1 MNLQQAYN
9 NLNNEDLST
18 ADIDFVIAINDE
30 PLNIHGLIGSNNHIK
45 PKISTEKQQE
55 PQISTKKQDFYNQK
69 LSAHSFILC
78 LRSPVFSAMLNKN
91 MLEKNTK
98 EIHITDINYNVMKE
112 LICYMYT
119 DTCSEE
125 SIEKYSD
132 ELLGAACKYQI
143 IGLENICSNYL
154 VNQLSIDTAVNTLIL
169 ADLYDAKELKKRC
182 LYFISEHAKSI
193 MQLEGD
199 NFFIKLGFH
208 LCQDITKI
216 LVGIKLVDE
225 YDSSNDSNQSS
236 PLKSQSNGINNRY
249 NDDETLPGFFGNI

>member
-1 MNLQQAYN
+1 MDLQQAYN

-18 ADIDFVIAINDE
+18 SDIDFIITRNDE
-30 PLNIHGLIGSNNHIK
+30 SLDIHGLIGSNNHMK
-45 PKISTEKQQE
+45 
-55 PQISTKKQDFYNQK
+55 PQISSEKQDFYNQK

-119 DTCSEE
+119 DTCNEE

-154 VNQLSIDTAVNTLIL
+154 VNQLSINTAVNTLIL
-169 ADLYDAKELKKRC
+169 ADLYDAKQLKKRC
-182 LYFISEHAKSI
+182 LYFISQHAKII

-199 NFFIKLGFH
+199 NFFNRLGFH

-216 LVGIKLVDE
+216 LVGIKLVDDN
-225 YDSSNDSNQSS
+225 DSSFSNESNQSS
-236 PLKSQSNGINNRY
+236 PLKPRSNSINHRN
-249 NDDETLPGFFGNI
+249 NDDETLPGFFGNIQEE